1 MDFTIESY
9 IQFCDNYDIAD
20 EGLQDIARAAK
31 KAWENIR
38 GVFNKIRTFVKSLSH
53 NVNYFKNATL
63 PKKLSEDI
71 QLLLQNLAPRREYI
85 NKLFPLLMSA
95 ATKKL
100 VLNDHL
106 SNDPMRDFEGQI
118 KMSIHDV
125 HVSVK
130 DAIDS
135 VAYKRLQSMDYDFT
149 QMEKIPLNSVV
160 SKMKQLEMDITSY
173 ENMIRKVNINI
184 ENPKDEQEKSISS
197 KLKKLYNALIIN
209 MELRCRLL
217 LIYFKK
223 AKASLKGTLNNIK
236 NRKTKLAVSR
246 DYTANKNK
254 FKQHTKFYKKDL
266 SEFEFKKFKELD
278 AKISALNNELDKYDE
293 YVECVKEICT
303 LMGISWSK
311 DKVVLYDS
319 PNKNPGKV
327 KFSCINDK
335 GRVRK
340 LLDNTKLYHTSTDPN
355 LKQLTPRY
363 YFHSGDLLRRLW
375 PTPRVYFAIGTPISN
390 DGNVGRDKTLYTPK
404 NPITDVYIDEEM
416 GGTAVYV
423 KSDNPIQITKEDFE
437 NATKNIELPKL
448 D

>member
-1 MDFTIESY
+1 MDFTIENY
-9 IQFCDNYDIAD
+9 MNFCDEYDIAD
-20 EGLQDIARAAK
+20 ESFQDVVNAIK
-31 KAWENIR
+31 KAWMNIH
-38 GVFNKIRTFVKSLSH
+38 GAFSKLKTFTKSLSH
-53 NVNYFKNATL
+53 NVNYFKNASL
-63 PKKLSEDI
+63 PKKLSEDV
-71 QLLLQNLAPRREYI
+71 QLLLQNLTPRREYI
-85 NKLFPLLMSA
+85 NKLFPLLMSS
-95 ATKKL
+95 ATSHL
-100 VLNDHL
+100 VLNKHL
-106 SNDPMRDFEGQI
+106 SNDPMKDFEGQI

-149 QMEKIPLNSVV
+149 HLEKIPLNSVI

-173 ENMIRKVNINI
+173 ENMIRKININI
-184 ENPKDEQEKSISS
+184 ENPKNERERVISS
-197 KLKKLYNALIIN
+197 KMKKLYNALIIN
-209 MELRCRLL
+209 IELRCKLL
-217 LIYFKK
+217 LLYFKK

-236 NRKTKLAVSR
+236 NRKTELAISR

-254 FKQHTKFYKKDL
+254 FKKHTIFHKKDL
-266 SEFEFKKFKELD
+266 TEFEFKKFKELD
-278 AKISALNNELDKYDE
+278 SKMNSFNNDLSKYDE
-293 YVECVKEICT
+293 YVECVKEICS
-303 LMGISWSK
+303 LMGIKWSK

-319 PNKNPGKV
+319 PNKNPGQI
-327 KFSCINDK
+327 KFSYVVDK
-335 GRVRK
+335 GRIRK

-390 DGNVGRDKTLYTPK
+390 DGNVGNNKTLYTPK

-423 KSDNPIQITKEDFE
+423 TSDKPIQISKEDFE
-437 NATKNIELPKL
+437 NATKNIDLPKII
-448 D
+448 